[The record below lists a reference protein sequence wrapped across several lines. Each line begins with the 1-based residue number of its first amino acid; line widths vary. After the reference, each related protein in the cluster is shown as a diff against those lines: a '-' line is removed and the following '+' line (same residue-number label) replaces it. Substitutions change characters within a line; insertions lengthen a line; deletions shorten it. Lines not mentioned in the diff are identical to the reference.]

1 MKRSYSLAALAA
13 GLAATVLFS
22 SCAGETTVNN
32 QPVETSGIT
41 VSGTGQVQVP
51 PDLGFV
57 NVGIQVTATTVEQAR
72 DDAAEAADAVI
83 KSIKSNGVAD
93 KDIKTIGLS
102 IQPNYDYRST
112 SGPVLTGYTVTN
124 TVKATVRDVE
134 DMSKVVDGAVT
145 AGGNAARLQSI
156 AFGIEDESKPMQEA
170 REKAMADAKA
180 KAEQLAKLGDVSLGA
195 PVTISE
201 TQTSGGGIKQDAA
214 GRDDDGGSVPTPLE
228 VGTNTVTVN
237 VTVRWAI
244 Q

>member
-1 MKRSYSLAALAA
+1 MKRSYSLAAFAA
-13 GLAATVLFS
+13 GLAAAALFS
-22 SCAGETTVNN
+22 GCAGETTVNN

-72 DDAAEAADAVI
+72 DDAADAADAVI

-93 KDIKTIGLS
+93 KDIKTTGLS
-102 IQPNYDYRST
+102 IQPNYDYRT
-112 SGPVLTGYTVTN
+112 SGAVLTGYTVTN

-156 AFGIEDESKPMQEA
+156 SFGIEDESKPMQEA

-214 GRDDDGGSVPTPLE
+214 GRDDDGGSVPTPIE